1 MSEIKRYDTIIIGA
15 GIAGL
20 YVASRLPKSM
30 NVLVLCKDIPWECN
44 TFYAQ
49 GGMVTALDENDV
61 PLHIEDTLKAG
72 SYHNDKRAVEILS
85 KDSLITTKEFIESG
99 MKFDTDENGNLLY
112 TKEAAHSTS
121 RILHAGG
128 DATGRYIHMHLMNI
142 NPHKL
147 QKNTLVYD
155 LLIEGGR
162 CYGVRAMINYKPY
175 TLYSNSVVIASGGI
189 GSLYK
194 YNTNA
199 RTVSADIHGICSEK
213 GIRLRDMEFMQF
225 HPTVF
230 VNTPFARKFLLTEA
244 LRGEGAW
251 IVDED
256 GKRFLFDYDKRG
268 ELASRD
274 IVSRAIFLYKRET
287 GKKVYLDF
295 SMFDEAWFKKRFPN
309 ITKTFSALGY
319 NLPKDRIEISP
330 AFHYANGGIDCDI
343 DTRVPG
349 IKGLYVVGEAART
362 GVHGANRLASNSL
375 LEGVVFASRC
385 ANAILNDDNH
395 IPKEPIFEKDYD
407 TLLHKEND
415 KKYKHQLREI
425 MWKDVG
431 IVRTKEG
438 LLEAK
443 NFIYDTK
450 SKNIGRLLE
459 LRLNTAAEIVRA
471 ALRREESLGSHYIEN
486 SQKD

>member
-1 MSEIKRYDTIIIGA
+1 MPKSKRYDTIIIGA

-20 YVASRLPKSM
+20 YLASKMPKDKK
-30 NVLVLCKDIPWECN
+30 VLVLCKDIPWECN

-49 GGMVTALDENDV
+49 GGIVTALDTND
-61 PLHIEDTLKAG
+61 IEPHVLDTLEAG
-72 SYHNDKRAVEILS
+72 AFHNSKEAVEVMS
-85 KDSLITTKEFIESG
+85 RDSIEVREDFLKRG
-99 MKFDTDENGNLLY
+99 MEFDTDEDGKLLY

-128 DATGRYIHMHLMNI
+128 DATGRYMHMFLMQQNR
-142 NPHKL
+142 HML
-147 QKNTLVYD
+147 QKNSLVYD

-162 CYGVRAMINYKPY
+162 CYGVRLMKNYKPE
-175 TLYSNSVVIASGGI
+175 TLYANSVVIASGGI
-189 GSLYK
+189 GSLYQ
-194 YNTNA
+194 YNTNS
-199 RTVSADIHGICSEK
+199 RTVSADIHGICVEK
-213 GIRLRDMEFMQF
+213 GIELKDMEFMQF

-230 VNTPFARKFLLTEA
+230 VNTPFARKLLLTEA

-274 IVSRAIFLYKRET
+274 IVSRSIFLYKRKT

-295 SMFDEAWFKKRFPN
+295 SMFDPKWFAQRFPN
-309 ITKTFSALGY
+309 ITKTFKALGY
-319 NLPKDRIEISP
+319 NLPQDRVEISP
-330 AFHYANGGIDCDI
+330 AFHYANGGIACDLEG
-343 DTRVPG
+343 RVPG
-349 IKGLYVVGEAART
+349 IKGLYVAGEAACT

-375 LEGVVFASRC
+375 LEGAVFAKRC
-385 ANAILNDDNH
+385 AEAILKDNNSWESA
-395 IPKEPIFEKDYD
+395 PSFDKDYD
-407 TLLHKEND
+407 TLLHEDND
-415 KKYKHQLREI
+415 KEYKHKLREI

-431 IVRTKEG
+431 IVRTKSG

-450 SKNIGRLLE
+450 SKKIGRLLE
-459 LRLNTAAEIVRA
+459 LRLNTAAAIVMS
-471 ALRREESLGSHYIEN
+471 ALRREESLGSHYIE
-486 SQKD
+486 

>member
-1 MSEIKRYDTIIIGA
+1 MSDIKKYDIIIIGA
-15 GIAGL
+15 GLAGL
-20 YVASRLPKSM
+20 YLAINLPKNK

-49 GGMVTALDENDV
+49 GGIVTALDKEDV
-61 PLHIEDTLKAG
+61 KLHIQDTINAG
-72 SYHNDKRAVEILS
+72 AGHNVKKAVEVLS
-85 KDSLITTKEFIESG
+85 NDSIEIREDFLKLG
-99 MKFDTDENGNLLY
+99 MPFDVDEEGNLLY
-112 TKEAAHSTS
+112 TKEAAHSSS

-128 DATGRYIHMHLMNI
+128 DATGRYMHKFLMDL

-155 LLIEGGR
+155 LLIEEGR

-175 TLYSNSVVIASGGI
+175 TLYSSNVVIASGGI

-194 YNTNA
+194 YNTNS
-199 RTVSADIHGICSEK
+199 RTVSADIHGICVEK
-213 GIRLRDMEFMQF
+213 GIELKDMEFMQF

-230 VNTPFARKFLLTEA
+230 VKTPFARKLLLTEA
-244 LRGEGAW
+244 LRGEGAH

-256 GKRFLFDYDKRG
+256 GYRFLFDYDERG

-274 IVSRAIFLYKRET
+274 IVSRSIFLYKRKT

-295 SMFDEAWFKKRFPN
+295 SMFEKSWFKKRFPN
-309 ITKTFSALGY
+309 ITKTFSDLGY
-319 NLPKDRIEISP
+319 DLPKDKVEISP
-330 AFHYANGGIDCDI
+330 AFHYANGGITCDLYG
-343 DTRVPG
+343 RVPG
-349 IKGLYVVGEAART
+349 IKGLYVIGEAART

-375 LEGVVFASRC
+375 LEGAVFAKRA
-385 ANAILNDDNH
+385 ANAIINDNNCLEKCPNFD
-395 IPKEPIFEKDYD
+395 KDYD
-407 TLLHKEND
+407 TLLHEKND
-415 KKYKHQLREI
+415 KKYKHQLRDI

-431 IVRTKEG
+431 IVRTKKG

-450 SKNIGRLLE
+450 SKKIGRLLE
-459 LRLNTAAEIVRA
+459 LRLNTAASIVMA
-471 ALRREESLGSHYIEN
+471 ALNREESLGSHYIE
-486 SQKD
+486 KD